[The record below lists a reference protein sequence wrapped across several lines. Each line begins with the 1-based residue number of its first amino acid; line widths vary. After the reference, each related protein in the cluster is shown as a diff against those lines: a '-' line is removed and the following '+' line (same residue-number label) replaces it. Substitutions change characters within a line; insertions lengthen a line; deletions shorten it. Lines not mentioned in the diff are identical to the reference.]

1 MRCLKM
7 KDYRIDNVSFKDV
20 EELLFNANSECGAVD
35 ILQGSLVDN
44 YFCDY
49 FDMDVKVYGHRVKA
63 RKHFIATETY
73 LNCWSSTLTVIL
85 TDNDKE
91 YYTIKR
97 NYLSDYLKENKENK
111 FLDKEEKE
119 YNRDLLHDAI
129 SELKK

>member
-1 MRCLKM
+1 M

-20 EELLFNANSECGAVD
+20 EELLFSANSECGAVD

-63 RKHFIATETY
+63 RKHLIATETY
-73 LNCWSSTLTVIL
+73 LNSWSSTLTVIL

-119 YNRDLLHDAI
+119 FNKDLLHDAI